1 MKKLFVIAIAVLMS
15 GIFTIQAADNDMAA
29 RSKLAA
35 ELLEIM
41 DVGKAMNQ
49 SFDAIKKMQGA
60 MTKRMVKNAKDQ
72 KLAIKNQHKIMDLMQ
87 KELSWKTLKPEFKK
101 LYAETYT
108 AEELDGLIKFYKS
121 PIGKKFIQKQPEMQR
136 KSMIMMQKLM
146 MQIMPKIQALTKQM
160 QQEIIAAKKADMKK

>member
-87 KELSWKTLKPEFKK
+87 KELSWKTLKPEFEK

-108 AEELDGLIKFYKS
+108 AEELDGLIRFYKS

-146 MQIMPKIQALTKQM
+146 IQIMPKIQALTKQM